1 MTNLERFIA
10 LGEIEIARDPIS
22 NLRRLAVLE
31 NGQNWHP
38 VVQQAALQYMVHFL
52 DEQGNRLTGERFR
65 PYRWPLVADANTKV
79 DAQFNVVPHP
89 GHPPMEQKDAE
100 GAITNQEELDA
111 YATELAYYSSLK
123 SEYQALLD
131 AVIAGANFFEL
142 QYNMTML
149 RSAQGKA
156 NK

>member
-1 MTNLERFIA
+1 MTNLERYIT
-10 LGEIEIARDPIS
+10 LGEIEIAPDPIS
-22 NLRRLAVLE
+22 GLRRLAVLE

-38 VVQQAALQYMVHFL
+38 VHKQAGLQYMVHFL
-52 DEQGNRLTGERFR
+52 DSEGNRLTGERFR
-65 PYRWPLVADANTKV
+65 PYRWPLVADNNTKV
-79 DAQFNVVPHP
+79 DAQFNVLYAPSVTD
-89 GHPPMEQKDAE
+89 E
-100 GAITNQEELDA
+100 NYEESLQA
-111 YATELAYYSSLK
+111 YNSAK